1 MKNIITTLYFLFSFL
16 IANSQIKE
24 PVHLGFNLV
33 EENNDFKKFEDE
45 KGYAHFYIKAQHFKS
60 SIPNP
65 PFEEINR
72 QTLKRV
78 KFLHISD
85 FLELAN
91 KERIRLIAKGEKDK
105 SIKLLFNNEVFE
117 QIFLYQKINDNCIL
131 RMEVVWIEEIK

>member
-1 MKNIITTLYFLFSFL
+1 MKNIIKTLFFLLSFF

-24 PVHLGFNLV
+24 PVHLGFNLI
-33 EENNDFKKFEDE
+33 EENNDLKKFEDE
-45 KGYAHFYIKAQHFKS
+45 KGYAHFYIKGQHFKS

-65 PFEEINR
+65 PFEEINS

-78 KFLHISD
+78 KLLHIPD
-85 FLELAN
+85 FLELAH

-105 SIKLLFNNEVFE
+105 SFKLLFNNEVFE

-131 RMEVVWIEEIK
+131 RMEVMWIEERE